1 MICTIPGVVT
11 QGREWVGQHLSI
23 LSIFMVIDAFLRIG
37 TAPELVRLPVLHLA
51 FPGTI
56 EHRLTAGTPLH
67 DWVFHSAR
75 RAFHLF
81 VELSS
86 HLLPCFGCWF
96 FFFPSIASGACTCLR
111 RENMRDT
118 SANFTPLLF
127 CSALGRQHPPNN
139 IRQSH
144 P

>member
-23 LSIFMVIDAFLRIG
+23 LSIFMVLDVSLRIG
-37 TAPELVRLPVLHLA
+37 TAPELVRLPVLNLA

-81 VELSS
+81 VKLSS
-86 HLLPCFGCWF
+86 HVFQSVGL
-96 FFFPSIASGACTCLR
+96 SS
-111 RENMRDT
+111 
-118 SANFTPLLF
+118 LF
-127 CSALGRQHPPNN
+127 AGE
-139 IRQSH
+139 
-144 P
+144 